1 MRMGRKPDGKEISLA
16 MPNAKT
22 PPLRARWGHGFSA
35 LNFRRADECA
45 AALRW
50 LEPGAGERILD
61 IGCGDG
67 YYDWRI
73 SQSGA
78 RVTGIDV
85 HEKRL
90 AFARRHYGNGRT
102 EFLNLDAERAD
113 LPAGSFDK
121 ALCLCVIEHLGDDE
135 RVLRNVHQALKPGG
149 LFVLSADSLSNSG
162 ITPGERERHR
172 RRYAVNT
179 FYTEDVVRA
188 KLSQAGFEIDDV
200 GYVLH
205 TPGALRLVRISWK
218 LDDLPAA
225 LIPLR
230 FLAYLLLG
238 AAYKASSAS
247 RGPLPRP
254 ATAGLTL
261 IVKARKRA
269 EH

>member
-1 MRMGRKPDGKEISLA
+1 MSHS
-16 MPNAKT
+16 KT
-22 PPLRARWGHGFSA
+22 PPVWARWGHGFSA

-50 LEPGAGERILD
+50 LDPGEGERILD
-61 IGCGDG
+61 VGCGDG

-102 EFLNLDAERAD
+102 EFLNLDAARAD
-113 LPAGSFDK
+113 FPPDSFDK
-121 ALCLCVIEHLGDDE
+121 ALCLCVMEHLRDDE
-135 RVLRNVHQALKPGG
+135 RVLRNISRAMKPGG
-149 LFVLSADSLSNSG
+149 RFVFSADSLSNSG
-162 ITPGERERHR
+162 ITPEERERHR
-172 RRYAVNT
+172 RRYAVNA

-188 KLSQAGFEIDDV
+188 KLSLAGFDIDDV

-205 TPGALRLVRISWK
+205 TPGALKLVRISWK
-218 LDDLPAA
+218 LDDLPKA

-230 FLAYLLLG
+230 YFIYIMLG
-238 AAYKASSAS
+238 AAYKVSPAS
-247 RGPLPRP
+247 LDHRP
-254 ATAGLTL
+254 PPSTSGLTL
-261 IVKARKRA
+261 IVKAHRRA
-269 EH
+269 EPEGGPAPQPPAGSLC